1 MLRRMA
7 AELARALVTG
17 SRMAQTKRIVAR
29 MLSVTRFRNRIRY
42 LQAFIHKENPWGQC
56 SMN

>member
-1 MLRRMA
+1 
-7 AELARALVTG
+7 
-17 SRMAQTKRIVAR
+17 